1 MLWLCVMICCRNTDP
16 VLVGIPSE
24 PLLEE
29 QEAPTE
35 VRAQQKKIVPKAKH
49 YTKPPDVIVDVQR
62 FGGASFMESQPYL
75 SEQLG
80 DFVSKHQLTPRDGE
94 RRVYEKGEIRIVDDT
109 IYMIRFTLPEPM
121 RRNRVLK
128 AAGFMEYIDKYV
140 ITHHEYQ
147 VLYKWDF
154 VRFRMKRLDR
164 ESELVTSFEAW
175 KWIPLEQGSR

>member
-1 MLWLCVMICCRNTDP
+1 MLWLCLIICCRNTDP

-29 QEAPTE
+29 QDSPSK
-35 VRAQQKKIVPKAKH
+35 VLQQKKKSATKVKH
-49 YTKPPDVIVDVQR
+49 YTKPPEVIVDVQR

-80 DFVSKHQLTPRDGE
+80 EFVSKHTLIPRDGE
-94 RRVYEKGEIRIVDDT
+94 RRVYEKGEVRIVDDT
-109 IYMIRFTLPEPM
+109 IYMIRFILPEPM
-121 RRNRVLK
+121 RRNKALRV
-128 AAGFMEYIDKYV
+128 AGFTEFIDKYV

-154 VRFRMKRLDR
+154 VRFRMKREDG